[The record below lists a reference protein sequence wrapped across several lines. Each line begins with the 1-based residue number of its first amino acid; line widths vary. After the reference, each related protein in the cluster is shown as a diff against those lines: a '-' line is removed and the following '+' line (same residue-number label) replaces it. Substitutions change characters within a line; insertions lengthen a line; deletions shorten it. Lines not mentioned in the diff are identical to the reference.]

1 MTQNGQAEVGDQVF
15 FFASV
20 LDDPGH
26 AGQVLAA
33 QVVKRPTTENI
44 LYLLALDADATPF
57 QGGNIARANSLE
69 QCLEIGNCWASK
81 DQLIAWGVELHN
93 GDQDLTQI
101 EAPE

>member
-33 QVVKRPTTENI
+33 QVVKRPTTANI
-44 LYLLALDADATPF
+44 LYLLILDQDATPF
-57 QGGNIARANSLE
+57 QNSNIAQASSLE
-69 QCLEIGNCWASK
+69 QCLEIGHCWASK
-81 DQLIAWGVELHN
+81 EQLISWGVELHN
-93 GDQDLTQI
+93 GDQDLTAI
-101 EAPE
+101 GNPL